1 VHTTSIEIQG
11 KPKPREGSNVRKP
24 VSYVYITVTRY
35 AYTYY
40 IQDRNCLASPAG
52 LPDPPVDA
60 PLPATL
66 VLCRAPP
73 LFVSATNYLPPPLA
87 RSQVFLLL

>member
-1 VHTTSIEIQG
+1 MYVNQFHTYRLRLQD
-11 KPKPREGSNVRKP
+11 
-24 VSYVYITVTRY
+24 TR
-35 AYTYY
+35 
-40 IQDRNCLASPAG
+40 IRIFQDRNCLASPAG